1 MEPSTS
7 ASTIVINENS
17 KALANF
23 VNAIRSPATK
33 TVYLNSLR
41 RYMRHIKITNIEDLL
56 TNTNREPRIIEAN
69 LIDYIMSLRNDDIS
83 YDTIKYLV
91 APVFTFYVRNDV
103 LLINRKKVFDYLPER
118 LDHRRRCICW

>member
-1 MEPSTS
+1 MTASTS
-7 ASTIVINENS
+7 SSTIVINENS

-33 TVYLNSLR
+33 TVHLNSLR
-41 RYMRHIKITNIEDLL
+41 RYMKHIKITNIEDLL

-83 YDTIKYLV
+83 YDTIVSSSIYLSIITFLV
-91 APVFTFYVRNDV
+91 VFIYSQSIIISP
-103 LLINRKKVFDYLPER
+103 LITSQDQSN
-118 LDHRRRCICW
+118 

>member
-1 MEPSTS
+1 MESSTS

-41 RYMRHIKITNIEDLL
+41 RYMRHGYKMVTFVYAVIDEIGEKRLFPTCKKISRDIDNHLKDGQNVLKVKRDGMGLETNYHIG
-56 TNTNREPRIIEAN
+56 
-69 LIDYIMSLRNDDIS
+69 S
-83 YDTIKYLV
+83 V
-91 APVFTFYVRNDV
+91 
-103 LLINRKKVFDYLPER
+103 
-118 LDHRRRCICW
+118 